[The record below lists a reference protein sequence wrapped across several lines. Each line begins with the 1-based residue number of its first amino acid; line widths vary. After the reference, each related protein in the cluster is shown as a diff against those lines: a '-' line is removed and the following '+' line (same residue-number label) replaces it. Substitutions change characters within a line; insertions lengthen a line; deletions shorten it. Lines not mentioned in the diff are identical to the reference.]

1 MSSSGFSNANTGDKP
16 ADPYGAANADPKASL
31 KEKVEALSK
40 FAQNCKFGMMTTRDT
55 SNGKL
60 SSRCMAVA
68 GQVRDLCLKVSSFA
82 VTHVNLPS
90 MVDALLS
97 AAYVSLCTS

>member
-1 MSSSGFSNANTGDKP
+1 MFTIRRTLLSQSSKALLNKQTTRTMSSGFSNANTGDKP
-16 ADPYGAANADPKASL
+16 ADPYAAANADKAPL

-40 FAQNCKFGMMTTRDT
+40 FANNCKFGMMTTRDT

-68 GQVRDLCLKVSSFA
+68 GQVRD
-82 VTHVNLPS
+82 
-90 MVDALLS
+90 
-97 AAYVSLCTS
+97 

>member
-1 MSSSGFSNANTGDKP
+1 MFTLRRTLLSQSSKRLFQYTNQQTILRTMSSSGFSNANTGDKP
-16 ADPYGAANADPKASL
+16 ADPYAEANADPKVTL

-68 GQVRDLCLKVSSFA
+68 GQVRD
-82 VTHVNLPS
+82 
-90 MVDALLS
+90 
-97 AAYVSLCTS
+97 